1 MCVVL
6 DADKATVEDN
16 PLFRIATHVIFSSEC
31 LAATTGRADLAN
43 ALAAVARHSASPAPS
58 VSTAQILKTGMR
70 RTAPLSTNRM
80 SSGPLLTARKAVDEA
95 EALRF
100 GAAVA
105 SLKCTRIGGA
115 AACRCGRTW
124 RRCWPKAGRKAFI
137 RTPSRGRGGLPPLI
151 RAEKA
156 PHGRFFVITTYPL
169 I

>member
-6 DADKATVEDN
+6 DADKATVEDD

-31 LAATTGRADLAN
+31 LAATTGRADLAD

-124 RRCWPKAGRKAFI
+124 RRCWGQRLVPRLSFVRPAGGAAACLHSFGRKRPHTGAF
-137 RTPSRGRGGLPPLI
+137 S
-151 RAEKA
+151 
-156 PHGRFFVITTYPL
+156 
-169 I
+169 